1 MSDSQDNMNP
11 YIIRDNL
18 RRKKGQRVKV
28 RINGMRNKTTNYIGI
43 IQDIYP
49 QIFTIYDGNKIFSY
63 SFSELISG
71 EVELHF
77 I

>member
-28 RINGMRNKTTNYIGI
+28 KINGMRNKTTNYIGI

-49 QIFTIYDGNKIFSY
+49 QIFTIYDGKKINSY
-63 SFSELISG
+63 SFSEVING
-71 EVELHF
+71 EVELSF
-77 I
+77 L